1 MHLYSLITYK
11 FTNHPK
17 TKKRHEHKAELHV
30 YPPDQLLPSFELNQT
45 LEYPQ

>member
-17 TKKRHEHKAELHV
+17 TKKRHKRKAGLHV
-30 YPPDQLLPSFELNQT
+30 YPPDHLLLSFELTQT
-45 LEYPQ
+45 LEYSQ